1 MPNENHPNCMSVPD
15 WVISSNKRWR
25 KRDTMTT
32 EIQLHITVSSG
43 DQGSLPN
50 NIIIDCGQLLGV
62 IFGLNFLFHRYVSG
76 VMI

>member
-1 MPNENHPNCMSVPD
+1 
-15 WVISSNKRWR
+15 
-25 KRDTMTT
+25 MTT

>member
-1 MPNENHPNCMSVPD
+1 
-15 WVISSNKRWR
+15 
-25 KRDTMTT
+25 MTT

-62 IFGLNFLFHRYVSG
+62 IFGLNLKLKQVLRCSFSDLNFINNSYSIILLYIFVFGEMLR
-76 VMI
+76 